1 MSVSTIKLIGTDQVN
16 AEEYLPD
23 ADKIVAGNPAQL
35 IWHCYDNKDETFGAG
50 IWQGEPGSH
59 KVSYTEEEVCFLLE
73 GKVVVSDDDGNEINL
88 SKGDMFAI
96 PAGFNGVWTTLE
108 TAKKLYVIY
117 EK

>member
-1 MSVSTIKLIGTDQVN
+1 MSVSSIKLIGTDQVE

-23 ADKIVAGNPAQL
+23 QEKILAGNPAQL
-35 IWHCYDNKDETFGAG
+35 IWHCYDNKDQSFGAG

-73 GKVVVSDDDGNEINL
+73 GKVEIADNDGNTISL

-96 PAGFNGVWTTLE
+96 PAGFSGVWTTLE
-108 TAKKLYVIY
+108 TAKKLYVVY
-117 EK
+117 E

>member
-1 MSVSTIKLIGTDQVN
+1 MSVNDIKRIGTDRVE
-16 AEEYLPD
+16 AEAYLPD
-23 ADKIVAGNPAQL
+23 QDKILAGNPAQL

-59 KVSYTEEEVCFLLE
+59 SVNYTEEEVCFLLE
-73 GKVVVSDDDGNEINL
+73 GKVVLADGDGAEITLN
-88 SKGDMFAI
+88 KGDMFAI
-96 PAGFNGVWTTLE
+96 PAGFSGVWTTVE